1 MPDLRF
7 EAEAAAHG
15 ACRVVGVDE
24 VGRGPLAG
32 PVVAAAV
39 WLPPTGFPAGL
50 DDSKRLNA
58 VRRAALA
65 TALRAVADV
74 GVGHA
79 SVAEID
85 DLDILRA
92 SHLAMCRAVSALAV
106 PPDHALID
114 GNLLPDGLACSGRSV
129 VRGDACS
136 LSIAAAS
143 ILAKVARDAEMAR
156 LARECPGYGW
166 ERNAGYP
173 TAEHRAAL
181 LRLGVSRHHRRS
193 FRPVH
198 NILCGAP
205 SLTT

>member
-114 GNLLPDGLACSGRSV
+114 GNLLPDGLAFGPRGGARRRVLAVDRSGLDPRQ
-129 VRGDACS
+129 G
-136 LSIAAAS
+136 
-143 ILAKVARDAEMAR
+143 
-156 LARECPGYGW
+156 
-166 ERNAGYP
+166 
-173 TAEHRAAL
+173 
-181 LRLGVSRHHRRS
+181 
-193 FRPVH
+193 RPRCG
-198 NILCGAP
+198 NGAP
-205 SLTT
+205 GARMPGLWLGAQRRLSHGGTPRRALAARREPAP